1 MKTQT
6 RQYYVASGSVY
17 TQVRHYD
24 DEGDFV
30 GEQWEKKTNHNTSAV
45 GFAAYVSPA
54 MCTRIANN
62 YVKYQQFCKYDKVML
77 RKIVSLGKRE
87 HYTGNDG
94 RIVYIAHA
102 TTIFTST
109 KVIRVVPPF
118 DAGSIADSSVIMPA
132 ADTAI
137 QLTLTPPQL

>member
-17 TQVRHYD
+17 AQVRHYD
-24 DEGDFV
+24 DDGDFV
-30 GEQWEKKTNHNTSAV
+30 GEQWEKKTDHTVSAI

-62 YVKYQQFCKYDKVML
+62 YIKYQQFGKYDKLML
-77 RKIVSLGKRE
+77 RKIIALGKHE
-87 HYTGNDG
+87 HYTGNEG
-94 RIVYIAHA
+94 RIIYIAHA

-109 KVIRVVPPF
+109 KVIRIAPPF
-118 DAGSIADSSVIMPA
+118 DAAMGGDTSMLMPA

-137 QLTLTPPQL
+137 QLTLMPPQR